1 MSENFAFGDDRPG
14 VSAPVHLTDEVNVC
28 SLARVRRA
36 TQHEVLGVE
45 IELFLS
51 RFRIESTADRQKQP
65 NR

>member
-1 MSENFAFGDDRPG
+1 MACQHPFT
-14 VSAPVHLTDEVNVC
+14 LTDDVNVC
-28 SLARVRRA
+28 SLAGVRRA